1 MLESL
6 ENLKLFQKSYDFYK
20 WIYPILKDFPKSE
33 RYTLV
38 EKIHDTLLSFISK
51 VVEARKVEDEDRVLR
66 EADAELEK
74 LKVLMRLSK
83 DQEFISMGQYRE
95 ASEKLD
101 ELGKMLG
108 GWLNSKGESL

>member
-1 MLESL
+1 
-6 ENLKLFQKSYDFYK
+6 
-20 WIYPILKDFPKSE
+20 
-33 RYTLV
+33 LV

-51 VVEARKVEDEDRVLR
+51 GVEARKVEDKNGVLR

-83 DQEFISMGQYRE
+83 DREFISMGQYRE

-101 ELGKMLG
+101 ELGKILG
-108 GWLNSKGESL
+108 GWMKS

>member
-51 VVEARKVEDEDRVLR
+51 VVEARKVEDKNRILKQ
-66 EADAELEK
+66 ADAELEK

-83 DQEFISMGQYRE
+83 DQEFISMGQYRK

-108 GWLNSKGESL
+108 GWMKS

>member
-6 ENLKLFQKSYDFYK
+6 EDLKLFQKSYDFYR
-20 WIYPILKDFPKSE
+20 WLHPVLNDFPKSE
-33 RYTLV
+33 RFMLV
-38 EKIHDTLLSFISK
+38 DKIQETLLSFISK
-51 VVEARKVEDEDRVLR
+51 VVEARKVEDKEKVLR

-74 LKVLMRLSK
+74 LNVLMRLSK

-95 ASEKLD
+95 ASEKMD

-108 GWLNSKGESL
+108 GWMKS